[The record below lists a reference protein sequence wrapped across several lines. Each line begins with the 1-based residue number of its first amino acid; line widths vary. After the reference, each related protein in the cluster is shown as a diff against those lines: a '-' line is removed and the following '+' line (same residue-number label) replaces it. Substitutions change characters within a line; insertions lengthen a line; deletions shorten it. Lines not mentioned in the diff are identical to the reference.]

1 MDVRMSF
8 GRLLALIAVF
18 IGLAQSKAWARED
31 EDLKADLRKLQGK
44 WEYTFRDNKGNAI
57 IRKVGEFKG
66 ETETV
71 VWYLPDGRIYQ
82 VNRVDINL
90 EKQGKD
96 RILTYSNW
104 KFLEGPE
111 RGKEIPGRIG
121 SFVYRIEGDIWTTVL
136 ETGTDEIQW
145 KRVKEKKQD

>member
-31 EDLKADLRKLQGK
+31 EDFKADLRKLQGK

-57 IRKVGEFKG
+57 IRKVGAFKG

-121 SFVYRIEGDIWTTVL
+121 SFVYRIEGDIWT
-136 ETGTDEIQW
+136 
-145 KRVKEKKQD
+145 